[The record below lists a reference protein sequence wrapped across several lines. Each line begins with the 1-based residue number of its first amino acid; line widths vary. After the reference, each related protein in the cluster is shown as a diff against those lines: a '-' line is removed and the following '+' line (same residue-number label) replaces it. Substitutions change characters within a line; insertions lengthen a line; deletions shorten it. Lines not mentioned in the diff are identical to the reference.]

1 MLFSFFDSSFLSEW
15 AWIKKK
21 TKQKKKILKNTK
33 KCTPSRC
40 IYYYDMWDKKN
51 IVITPQDD
59 FPPCSTKKKIN
70 DPFDKKNIK
79 IQWLKCKQSPK
90 IVVWFEESQILQKFE
105 HAKSENKN
113 EILNPQNCSKM
124 IIQTILKVQ
133 KKRTFSTLKIYN
145 FERIVHIWC
154 TVRPLLSWLTFLY
167 LYIPWHFFGSF
178 QFSTYL

>member
-79 IQWLKCKQSPK
+79 IYSDSN
-90 IVVWFEESQILQKFE
+90 VNSLQK
-105 HAKSENKN
+105 
-113 EILNPQNCSKM
+113 L
-124 IIQTILKVQ
+124 
-133 KKRTFSTLKIYN
+133 
-145 FERIVHIWC
+145 
-154 TVRPLLSWLTFLY
+154 
-167 LYIPWHFFGSF
+167 
-178 QFSTYL
+178 